1 MPPPTPLE
9 QALEC
14 NYGEEANQILKALP
28 ARAERILRLRFG
40 LGVDEEHNLDKI
52 GAEFGLTLE
61 RIRQIEIDA
70 LQKLRN
76 SDKLKIVQ
84 SVL

>member
-14 NYGEEANQILKALP
+14 NYAEEANQILKALP

-40 LGVDEEHNLDKI
+40 LGVDEEHTLDEI
-52 GAEFGLTLE
+52 GAEFGLTRE